1 MLQKSNISNKSKK
14 VLLDTS
20 AIIALLKKEP
30 GYELLEEV
38 IANSAVSTVNL
49 SELVSVLA
57 RNSIDESEID
67 EIIRD
72 IIPAIIPFT
81 EDISVQAGGSVQII
95 V

>member
-1 MLQKSNISNKSKK
+1 MKMLQKSNISNKSKK

-38 IANSAVSTVNL
+38 IAHSAVSTVNL

-72 IIPAIIPFT
+72 IIPEIIPFT
-81 EDISVQAGGSVQII
+81 EDKLSKQGN
-95 V
+95 